1 MSLVK
6 TISFILLLSA
16 VMLEGAPG
24 RWDPQEGILTN
35 ARTDCKIEE
44 SPDQI
49 THPFSLRIV
58 YKNTQ
63 ELYALLVHF
72 RACRH

>member
-1 MSLVK
+1 MK

-24 RWDPQEGILTN
+24 RRDPQEGILTN
-35 ARTDCKIEE
+35 FRTDSKIEH

-49 THPFSLRIV
+49 THPLSIRNI
-58 YKNTQ
+58 
-63 ELYALLVHF
+63 
-72 RACRH
+72 